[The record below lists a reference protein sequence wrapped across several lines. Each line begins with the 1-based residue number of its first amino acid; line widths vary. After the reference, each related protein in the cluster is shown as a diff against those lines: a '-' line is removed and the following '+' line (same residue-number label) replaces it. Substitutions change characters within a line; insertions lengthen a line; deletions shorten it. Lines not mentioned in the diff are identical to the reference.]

1 MYLKKLMVLLVYQKL
16 IFLLMDK
23 ILVHSS
29 LILSFNQVKLRIEF
43 FQSILTVRV
52 DLKLNLE
59 VMISNLLVKGKK

>member
-1 MYLKKLMVLLVYQKL
+1 MYLKKLMVLLVYQRL

-43 FQSILTVRV
+43 FQSILTVKV
-52 DLKLNLE
+52 DLK
-59 VMISNLLVKGKK
+59 